1 MGLPFRVRG
10 WIALALSRVAEHYLV
25 SKHEIVPDEKV
36 QEVLAK
42 FGAAN
47 TDRFP
52 RIAKDDPAAA
62 EIGAKR
68 GDLIKIS
75 RHSPTAGKTI
85 YFRVV
90 G

>member
-1 MGLPFRVRG
+1 MIGL
-10 WIALALSRVAEHYLV
+10 LNKVAEHYLV
-25 SKHEIVPDEKV
+25 PRHEIVPDERIS
-36 QEVLAK
+36 EVLAK

-47 TDRFP
+47 TDNFP
-52 RIAKDDPAAA
+52 KIAKDDPAAM

-68 GDLIKIS
+68 GDLIKIT
-75 RHSPTAGKTI
+75 RHSHTAGKTI